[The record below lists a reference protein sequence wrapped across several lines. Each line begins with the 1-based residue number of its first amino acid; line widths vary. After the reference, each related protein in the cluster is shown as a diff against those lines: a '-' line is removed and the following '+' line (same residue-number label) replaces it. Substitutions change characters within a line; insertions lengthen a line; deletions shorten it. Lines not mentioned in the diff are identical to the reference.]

1 MRPVSHKT
9 NRQATGDRP
18 MTTYKKVPNSNIEVP
33 VWMDATAL
41 AKPISNALRQRN
53 AEIVRRLKAKFF
65 GGAR

>member
-1 MRPVSHKT
+1 
-9 NRQATGDRP
+9 

-33 VWMDATAL
+33 VWMDATVL